1 MRRFGFFVMV
11 AGLGVAGMAFAGIAG
26 EELGV
31 VGGIAASVLGAGA
44 VVAGPDADLG
54 LPSTGEDGGGA
65 E

>member
-11 AGLGVAGMAFAGIAG
+11 AGLGVAGIAFAGIAG
-26 EELGV
+26 EEIGV

-44 VVAGPDADLG
+44 VMAGPDPDLG
-54 LPSTGEDGGGA
+54 LPAAGEDGAGP